1 MDRAR
6 QWIQA
11 AGVALTL
18 AIGETGWTFEPQFFA
33 PGPPPPPPG
42 PERVVIARGSGSFLG
57 IGVQEIDSER
67 AKALNLHEERGV
79 EVTRVE
85 DDSPAAKGG
94 IRVGDVVLEYN
105 GDRVE
110 GVEEFMR
117 MVRETPPGREVK
129 LAITRNG
136 AAQQLSMKTGSRK
149 TWMTTRYGEA
159 GALELPHMEFPEINV
174 PDVPRAFMSW
184 RSSIV
189 GIEAESLDSQLAE
202 YFGVKEGVLVRS
214 VVRGSSAEK
223 AGLRAGD
230 VIVKVDDTRVSSPR
244 EISANIRSSRAKK
257 AVPVQVIRDK
267 REVTLQLPM
276 DDSTTPTYN
285 AMPKPGPTR
294 K

>member
-1 MDRAR
+1 
-6 QWIQA
+6 
-11 AGVALTL
+11 
-18 AIGETGWTFEPQFFA
+18 
-33 PGPPPPPPG
+33 
-42 PERVVIARGSGSFLG
+42 
-57 IGVQEIDSER
+57 VQEIDSER
-67 AKALNLHEERGV
+67 AKVLNLREERGV

-94 IRVGDVVLEYN
+94 IKTGDVVLEYN
-105 GDRVE
+105 GDKVE

-129 LAITRNG
+129 LSITRNG
-136 AAQQLSMKTGSRK
+136 APQQVAMKTGSRK

-159 GALELPHMEFPEINV
+159 GVIELPEINV

-230 VIVKVDDTRVSSPR
+230 VIVKVDDTRVTSPR

-276 DDSTTPTYN
+276 DDASTPTYH
-285 AMPKPGPTR
+285 AMPKQAPTR

>member
-1 MDRAR
+1 M
-6 QWIQA
+6 QA
-11 AGVALTL
+11 AAVAMTL
-18 AIGETGWTFEPQFFA
+18 AAGQTGWTFEPQPA
-33 PGPPPPPPG
+33 PQ
-42 PERVVIARGSGSFLG
+42 IAIRGNGSFLG
-57 IGVQEIDSER
+57 IGVQEVDSER
-67 AKALNLHEERGV
+67 VKALNLKEERGV

-85 DDSPAAKGG
+85 DESPAAKGG

-110 GVEEFMR
+110 GLEEFMR

-129 LAITRNG
+129 LSITRSG
-136 AAQQLSMKTGSRK
+136 SPMQLSMRTASRK

-159 GALELPHMEFPEINV
+159 GAIDFPEINF
-174 PDVPRAFMSW
+174 PDMPRPFMSW

-189 GIEAESLDSQLAE
+189 GIDAESLDSQLAE

-230 VIVKVDDTRVSSPR
+230 VIVKVDDTRVASPR
-244 EISANIRSSRAKK
+244 EISASIRSARAKK
-257 AVPVQVIRDK
+257 TVPVQVVREK
-267 REVTLQLPM
+267 REVTLQLPTS
-276 DDSTTPTYN
+276 DSATPTYQ
-285 AMPKPGPTR
+285 AVPKL